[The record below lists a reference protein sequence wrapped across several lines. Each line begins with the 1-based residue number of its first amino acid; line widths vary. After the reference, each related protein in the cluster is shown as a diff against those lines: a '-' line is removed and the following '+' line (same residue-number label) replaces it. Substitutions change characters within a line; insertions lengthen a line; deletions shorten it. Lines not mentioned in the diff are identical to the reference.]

1 MRNGR
6 VGAWVPAALFLST
19 TCAFAE
25 QPGADDD
32 LVELDPVVVTATRFE
47 TRLDLV
53 PASIRIAD
61 ASAIEK
67 SAATNLADLL
77 GEVGVLLRSYTGNP
91 AQSQVDIRGFGES
104 GNQSVL
110 ILVDGRRINAPDM
123 SAVNWLSLPLA
134 GVERVEVLR
143 GAQSALYG
151 NGAAGGVIKVE
162 TAVPE
167 APGGAALTGVGSW
180 SSSFVRAAAWSP
192 VCDGVN
198 ALVETGYLEN
208 GGYRDNSAYRTKVA
222 NFKLQD
228 RRGAFR
234 WSLSGGYEDNYYEF
248 PGPLGTTDY
257 RNNPRKC
264 GYAPYES
271 LYNGTSDTS
280 WAGASGEWRGDSL
293 LMLADLNAS
302 RRNLAWDMGYGSG
315 AESTLDTWTA
325 SPRVKLNLGGGW
337 NAILGA
343 DGEYD
348 RMLLTRFA
356 DEAHTDAIGSAR
368 LLRTTAGFYGNLAW
382 DGGKEL
388 PLSLEATARLQK
400 DRLHATST
408 DEYNSDQS
416 FDETGCD
423 GDSAF
428 SLGATYRP
436 RKYLR
441 LWTRLDRYYRYPA
454 IDEVAAYQGYILT
467 EPFNRDLR
475 SERGWGGE
483 VGADYALGPATLRVN
498 AWVQDVDGLI
508 AFDYMRNLNV
518 NLADAIRSGVETGVE
533 LPLGD
538 WRFGFF
544 HSFTRVKFTSGVYED
559 KEQYLIPKNQLSGS
573 LEWNPGRFSVKID
586 ARYVQGSWQGND
598 FANTMPKVPGYF
610 VMDVALRY
618 RIGTRWHLFLAAD
631 NVLNRH
637 YASLRYSGVWYPA
650 NALSLRG
657 GVQWRY

>member
-1 MRNGR
+1 M
-6 VGAWVPAALFLST
+6 VPAALFLS
-19 TCAFAE
+19 AAGVFAD
-25 QPGADDD
+25 PSASGDD

-61 ASAIEK
+61 ASSIEK
-67 SAATNLADLL
+67 SAATSLADLL

-91 AQSQVDIRGFGES
+91 AQSQVDMRGFGES

-162 TAVPE
+162 TAVPDS
-167 APGGAALTGVGSW
+167 PGGAALAGVGSW

-192 VCDGVN
+192 VCEGVN
-198 ALVETGYLEN
+198 ALVETGFVEN
-208 GGYRDNSAYRTKVA
+208 GGYRDNSAYRSKVA
-222 NFKLQD
+222 NFKLQG
-228 RRGAFR
+228 RGGAFR
-234 WSLSGGYEDNYYEF
+234 WSVSGGYDDNYYEF

-257 RNNPRKC
+257 RKNPRKS
-264 GYAPYES
+264 GYTPYES
-271 LYNGTSDTS
+271 LYNGSSDTA
-280 WAGASGEWRGDSL
+280 WTGASGEWRGDAL
-293 LMLADLNAS
+293 LLRADLSGS
-302 RRNLAWDMGYGSG
+302 RRNLSWNMGYGSG

-325 SPRVKLNLGGGW
+325 SPRAKLDLGGGW
-337 NAILGA
+337 SVIAGA

-348 RMLLTRFA
+348 NLHLTRFA
-356 DEAHTDAIGSAR
+356 DEDHTEAIGTAR
-368 LLRTTAGFYGNLAW
+368 LRRETAGLYTNLAW
-382 DGGKEL
+382 DGGKAL
-388 PLSLEATARLQK
+388 PLSLEASARFQK
-400 DRLHATST
+400 DKLHASSL
-408 DEYNSDQS
+408 DEYSPDQS
-416 FDETGCD
+416 FDETGRD

-436 RKYLR
+436 RKNLR

-475 SERGWGGE
+475 SERGWGAE
-483 VGADYALGPATLRVN
+483 IGADRTIGPATLRVN

-518 NLADAIRSGVETGVE
+518 NLADAIRSGLETGVE

-538 WRFGFF
+538 WRLGLF
-544 HSFTRVKFTSGVYED
+544 HSYTRVKFTSGDYEG
-559 KEQYLIPKNQLSGS
+559 KEQYLIPKNQLSCS
-573 LEWNPGRFSVKID
+573 LEWNPGRFSAKIS

-598 FANTMPKVPGYF
+598 FANSMPKVPGYF
-610 VMDVALRY
+610 VMDAALRY
-618 RIGTRWHLFLAAD
+618 RLGTRWHLFLAAD
-631 NVLNRH
+631 NLLDRH

-650 NALSLRG
+650 NARSLRG
-657 GVQWRY
+657 GIQWRY